1 MFEKN
6 TARRIEN
13 SLLDLAGMFAW
24 RAAVTH
30 SAPASLASFLG
41 GVRFHRSFAFHR
53 SSLNAIRALSALD
66 LGWALTKV
74 NRTEQFRF
82 EDVKA
87 RGRRRSSGHGEQESG
102 PRPANVQGRARVRGR
117 LGQGLTAALRGFSEP
132 QTGHYVLARSATR
145 DAARG

>member
-6 TARRIEN
+6 TAGRVEN

-41 GVRFHRSFAFHR
+41 GVRFHRSFAFR
-53 SSLNAIRALSALD
+53 RNSSLNAIRALSALD

-87 RGRRRSSGHGEQESG
+87 RG
-102 PRPANVQGRARVRGR
+102 
-117 LGQGLTAALRGFSEP
+117 
-132 QTGHYVLARSATR
+132 AT
-145 DAARG
+145 